1 MGLRVTDK
9 TQVADAINAAN
20 DHDGPVVVDFV
31 VDPEENVY
39 PMIPPGESI
48 NELVE
53 APDQL
58 EAVLEANPNMMPPS

>member
-1 MGLRVTDK
+1 MRVTDK